1 MALHRCGLLTVEQF
15 VGKVVNSCWQLN
27 LWMNN
32 IEDAPLMNF
41 RFSIG
46 RLATLACLRE
56 VAAAKPGNVHRG
68 ADFEDVTLEDFQS
81 SAVILGQ
88 VIDEMAERGV
98 GETILATIEA
108 TQAVTGTN
116 TNLGLALLLVPLAK
130 TAAIPNRQGEAAD
143 SSGTVDPTK
152 NHSRIKSRYI
162 SQVLETLNAND
173 SDQVFAAIRAA
184 KPGGMGTVPE
194 GDINNSAK
202 SEIGLVPAMKLAADR
217 DLIARQFT
225 NGFEQVFQDALP
237 LLVEG
242 MQYFQRP
249 SSAIVFAHVSLMA
262 RFPDSLIQRK
272 CGTKVAEH
280 SQMLAQRALDQFPES
295 TDVSSRRPRL
305 DSSESLELYWDAVG
319 ELDFWLRSD
328 GHRRNPGTTA
338 DLIAAGLFVG
348 MFNGEIEL

>member
-1 MALHRCGLLTVEQF
+1 MT
-15 VGKVVNSCWQLN
+15 
-27 LWMNN
+27 
-32 IEDAPLMNF
+32 F

-68 ADFEDVTLEDFQS
+68 ADFEDVTLEDFQT

-98 GETILATIEA
+98 GETILAAIEA

-130 TAAIPNRQGEAAD
+130 AAVIARPQSDESDPSDA
-143 SSGTVDPTK
+143 VDLK
-152 NHSRIKSRYI
+152 LASLRICSKSMN
-162 SQVLETLNAND
+162 QVLETLNAND
-173 SDQVFAAIRAA
+173 ANQVFSAIRAA
-184 KPGGMGTVPE
+184 KPGGMGTVAK
-194 GDINNSAK
+194 GDINDSAN
-202 SEIGLVPAMKLAADR
+202 SEIGLVAAMTLAADR

-225 NGFEQVFQDALP
+225 NGFEQVLQDALP

-242 MQYFQRP
+242 FQRFQRP

-272 CGTKVAEH
+272 CGIKVAEH
-280 SQMLAQRALDQFPES
+280 SQMLAQRALDHFPEL
-295 TDVSSRRPRL
+295 TDANSRLPLL
-305 DSSESLELYWDAVG
+305 DSSESLESYWDAVG

-348 MFNGEIEL
+348 MFNGEIEP